1 MVLRFLSDEY
11 YAATTWHDLGL
22 QLGLYEPRLKV
33 IERNMKGTEECLRE
47 CLSAWLNQMDGV
59 KEKGSPNWL
68 SLAQALEAI
77 QQNSIATIAYF
88 KSNCNLN

>member
-1 MVLRFLSDEY
+1 MILQFLSKEHYD
-11 YAATTWHDLGL
+11 ATTWHNLGL
-22 QLGLYEPRLKV
+22 QLGLYEPRLKTIKKDV
-33 IERNMKGTEECLRE
+33 NDTEECLRE
-47 CLSAWLNQMDGV
+47 CLSAWLNQVDGV

-77 QQNSIATIAYF
+77 QQNNIATIAYF